1 MHMAPNQLIT
11 REARSKLCDLQ
22 GTVGC
27 RFLRSASHNT
37 ATLAAASLGAIAAAA
52 MMELF
57 Y

>member
-1 MHMAPNQLIT
+1 MQMAPNQLIT

-22 GTVGC
+22 RTVGC
-27 RFLRSASHNT
+27 RFLRSASHNA

-52 MMELF
+52 MMDLF